1 MVVIEA
7 VNAPESAA
15 RINLYVLKIQEYIIV
30 SGSVCVC
37 ARFRKS
43 CWFVVIGDVFLF
55 LCRGITEA
63 ARGTSGAEEEVGER
77 IPAFKRWEHHER
89 VFVSES
95 DTDRE
100 RETRILH
107 LCLDF

>member
-1 MVVIEA
+1 M
-7 VNAPESAA
+7 
-15 RINLYVLKIQEYIIV
+15 
-30 SGSVCVC
+30 
-37 ARFRKS
+37 
-43 CWFVVIGDVFLF
+43 IGDVFLF
-55 LCRGITEA
+55 LCRGIAEA

-100 RETRILH
+100 RDTHFTSLSGFLKTGRALQPNYLQEREFLFFFTPLNPG
-107 LCLDF
+107 LCL